1 MRLRPV
7 NTMVTG
13 AILFFVPLRVSPISL
28 CSAVRAFATA
38 VTAGVIGV
46 LPSIAGAQTID
57 ASASTS
63 ASDLPMGDLSAAGPP
78 PARLAYLQYGVAFT
92 AELATGGAFC
102 EDPQLD
108 CILGSGG
115 GIAGRAGWRGSGDW
129 YFGGAYELS
138 KQDPT
143 KLYRLAILQ
152 QLRFEARRYWFHG
165 KDTQP
170 VLALG
175 AGLAGYGNEWGIATG
190 GPVGFVGVGVES
202 QVQNGP
208 VLGFTVGYRP
218 LFLVRFADETGHS
231 HGPGFAHMFGIE
243 LALEARDPL

>member
-13 AILFFVPLRVSPISL
+13 AILFFVALRVSAV
-28 CSAVRAFATA
+28 SARFAIACVIVAATVGGAF
-38 VTAGVIGV
+38 
-46 LPSIAGAQTID
+46 PSIAHAQTVD
-57 ASASTS
+57 ARATT
-63 ASDLPMGDLSAAGPP
+63 ADLPVGDPAGTVPP

-152 QLRFEARRYWFHG
+152 QLRFEARRYWLHG
-165 KDTQP
+165 KETQP

-175 AGLAGYGNEWGIATG
+175 IGLAGYGNEWGISTG
-190 GPVGFVGVGVES
+190 GPVGFIGVGVES

-208 VLGFTVGYRP
+208 VLGFTIGYRP
-218 LFLVRFADETGHS
+218 LFLVRFADETGHT
-231 HGPGFAHMFGIE
+231 HGPGIAHMFGIE